1 MGSKSDDRKVS
12 LDGPLRIKVP
22 IREVSVD
29 ISERSLSMTSTSSP
43 LGIPSPRN
51 LTALMQHLQLLVGRE
66 GHRRWCGGTVCREK
80 FPAFLAKM
88 SGRYPIHRNS
98 RQRSYDR
105 KNGRAVVHFV
115 AFPQNDKVLWWL
127 LSNEGVGGLADVR
140 MEDARVA
147 RDAMASDGHIELG
160 DYVLLYASKQE
171 LRVLADPITGKK
183 KEFSKNLSTWTWK
196 IRGEVLR
203 EIRASIAKCCEDDLL
218 GADVAEKSHGLLGQL
233 AALRRRPLFSGI
245 RHQVYTLHKD
255 AHELWLRHPGY
266 RKDASSELIPSLT
279 RTMPKMRR
287 IQIFEV
293 GTKRVTPSAVQPN
306 SSSSNAKRTAP

>member
-1 MGSKSDDRKVS
+1 
-12 LDGPLRIKVP
+12 
-22 IREVSVD
+22 
-29 ISERSLSMTSTSSP
+29 MTSTSSP

-66 GHRRWCGGTVCREK
+66 GHRRWCGGSVCREK

-105 KNGRAVVHFV
+105 KIGRAVVHFV

-147 RDAMASDGHIELG
+147 RDAMASNGHIELG
-160 DYVLLYASKQE
+160 DYVLLYASKRE
-171 LRVLADPITGKK
+171 LRVMADPTTGKN

-203 EIRASIAKCCEDDLL
+203 EIRASITECCVTNAAGLDH
-218 GADVAEKSHGLLGQL
+218 ADKSFGLFGQL
-233 AALRRRPLFSGI
+233 AALRRRPLFSGV
-245 RHQVYTLHKD
+245 RRQVYELHMEAND
-255 AHELWLRHPGY
+255 LSLRQPGL
-266 RKDASSELIPSLT
+266 RASSELILASA
-279 RTMPKMRR
+279 RSMPKMRR
-287 IQIFEV
+287 IQVFANQEQN
-293 GTKRVTPSAVQPN
+293 T
-306 SSSSNAKRTAP
+306 SSTSKEKSKALYNGDRA